1 MGARKR
7 EHALQPVPI
16 QRAFVDQSVARKR
29 RPVHEGLP
37 ARAAEGEPRQRREHD
52 RRERGDR
59 NGQPAPV
66 GDQHDR
72 KQHTELRF
80 VGEKPE
86 TDSGQR
92 RLPLQQT
99 ERAADQRRGEKAV
112 LPGGDVPDR
121 RGKSEREQNAGAQ
134 AENASDGRDVS
145 SERRHQPDDCRD
157 QIRQRRQRRGKEK
170 RRRRIMPAV
179 IALEI
184 VADGAHFGGA
194 VQRPVVG
201 SRSLA
206 VERKPP
212 GRPDI
217 DEIIGDRPALRVGQK
232 VALQVAAAEND
243 QIAERQRQSD
253 QLDRPLWRELR
264 RGARRDLVVL
274 QARAKSLRIEAIY
287 ALAF

>member
-1 MGARKR
+1 MGAHQG

-16 QRAFVDQSVARKR
+16 QRALVDQHAVRNR
-29 RPVHEGLP
+29 RPMHECRP
-37 ARAAEGEPRQRREHD
+37 ARAAEGEPRQRREQ
-52 RRERGDR
+52 ERHQCRDR

-72 KQHTELRF
+72 KQQTELRF
-80 VGEKPE
+80 VGEEPE

-92 RLPLQQT
+92 RMPLQQT
-99 ERAADQRRGEKAV
+99 ERAADQRRGEKTV

-121 RGKSEREQNAGAQ
+121 GGKSEREQNAGAQ
-134 AENASDGRDVS
+134 AENAGDGRDVS
-145 SERRHQPDDCRD
+145 SERCQQPNDRGD
-157 QIRQRRQRRGKEK
+157 QIGQRRQRRGKEK

-179 IALEI
+179 IAVEI

-194 VQRPVVG
+194 VQGPVVG

-206 VERKPP
+206 VEREPP

-232 VALQVAAAEND
+232 MALQ
-243 QIAERQRQSD
+243 IRCRRERSD
-253 QLDRPLWRELR
+253 S
-264 RGARRDLVVL
+264 
-274 QARAKSLRIEAIY
+274 RAPTSVRSA
-287 ALAF
+287 